1 MTIHCIYLTK
11 MCSIPYDGK
20 TTVWYIDIVSSFQLH
35 YLGLI
40 LDIKI

>member
-1 MTIHCIYLTK
+1 MMAKL
-11 MCSIPYDGK
+11 
-20 TTVWYIDIVSSFQLH
+20 VWYIDIVSSFQLH